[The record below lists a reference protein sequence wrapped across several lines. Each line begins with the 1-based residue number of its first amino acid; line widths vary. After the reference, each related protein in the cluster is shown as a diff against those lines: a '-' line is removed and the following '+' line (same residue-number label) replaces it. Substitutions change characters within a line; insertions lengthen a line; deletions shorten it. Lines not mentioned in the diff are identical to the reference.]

1 EVIPAQVKVKEHVR
15 YVYSCRH
22 CEHNEIET
30 PSVTAKMP
38 APVFP
43 GSLAS
48 PSAMAYTMTK
58 KYVESMP
65 LYRQE
70 KQLERFGIAIS
81 RQTLSNW
88 NIYGANTWLSP
99 VYNRMHEHLLMQ
111 DILHADEATMQLL
124 RERDL
129 PATSRSYMWL
139 YRPCRVAPTS

>member
-1 EVIPAQVKVKEHVR
+1 EVRKEIEVIPAQVKVKEHVR

-30 PSVTAKMP
+30 PIVTAKMP

-48 PSAMAYTMTK
+48 PSAMAYTMTH

-70 KQLERFGIAIS
+70 KHLERFGISIS
-81 RQTLSNW
+81 RPTLSTW
-88 NIYGANTWLSP
+88 NIAGANTWLSP
-99 VYNRMHEHLLMQ
+99 IYNRMHEHLLRQ
-111 DILHADEATMQLL
+111 HISHPDEATL
-124 RERDL
+124 RVLSKADR
-129 PATSRSYMWL
+129 PATSKSYMWL
-139 YRPCRVAPTS
+139 